1 MARDIPWAVS
11 NILSIL
17 SEAAKHQDASV
28 RQVALQELASLAR
41 ANPSTMSY
49 ILPILTTAA
58 NDSNA
63 SVRRVAL
70 QALAS
75 LVRADSST
83 MPDILPKLKKATKDQ
98 DASVRRVA
106 FQELASLAHA
116 NPSKMLDILP
126 ILQKGTK
133 ALDTSIRLIALKA
146 LASKAV
152 SELKPDIYHHAIKA
166 LAKMAM
172 SASSEQE
179 TAHESALPDPD
190 PEQKIIPE
198 CFKKALQ
205 ASRKRVQELG
215 DELEAQKAEHQQ
227 REEHYKQQEEHY
239 KQQIVRLKALSRL
252 PKDPSQPKKSPKK
265 NSAIN
270 NSLVIDAA
278 VWEKH
283 FGAVGEQPAL
293 PDDIEKILDSQC
305 PFWPKCKVRDTHLL
319 ALIPARVA
327 GEPLT
332 LNYLGQLIT
341 GLQANHGKQYQFSS
355 DRNLHHIMHLNRDTS
370 YWVLMTRYMLP
381 EGYSKNYK
389 DQWKLVNRRMHDSKL
404 AYKLPHAL
412 ELAILMVLYAQETGE
427 DLYPHYNARC
437 AEIDKLYPALEGNPG
452 TKVLTVKGVDPKSKG
467 PYGVVPRCNLFR
479 LH

>member
-1 MARDIPWAVS
+1 
-11 NILSIL
+11 
-17 SEAAKHQDASV
+17 
-28 RQVALQELASLAR
+28 
-41 ANPSTMSY
+41 
-49 ILPILTTAA
+49 
-58 NDSNA
+58 
-63 SVRRVAL
+63 
-70 QALAS
+70 
-75 LVRADSST
+75 

-152 SELKPDIYHHAIKA
+152 SELKPDIYQHAIKA

-172 SASSEQE
+172 PPSSEQE
-179 TAHESALPDPD
+179 TAHESALPDS
-190 PEQKIIPE
+190 EQKIIPE

-227 REEHYKQQEEHY
+227 REEHYKQQ
-239 KQQIVRLKALSRL
+239 IVRLKALSRL
-252 PKDPSQPKKSPKK
+252 PKDPSQPKKSLKK
-265 NSAIN
+265 NSAIK

-278 VWEKH
+278 VWKKH
-283 FGAVGEQPAL
+283 FGAVGEEPAL
-293 PDDIEKILDSQC
+293 PDDIENILDSRC

-319 ALIPARVA
+319 ALIPATVA
-327 GEPLT
+327 DKPLT

-341 GLQANHGKQYQFSS
+341 GLQANHGKQYQFSLDS
-355 DRNLHHIMHLNRDTS
+355 NLQAIMPLNPKTS

-381 EGYSKNYK
+381 EGHNKNYTY
-389 DQWKLVNRRMHDSKL
+389 QCQLVKCLTYESKL
-404 AYKLPHAL
+404 AYKLPYAL

-427 DLYPHYNARC
+427 DLYPDYNARC
-437 AEIDKLYPALEGNPG
+437 AKIGKLYPALEGDSG
-452 TKVLTVKGVDPKSKG
+452 TKVLTVKDVNRKSKD
-467 PYGVVPRCNLFR
+467 PYGVVPRCSLFR